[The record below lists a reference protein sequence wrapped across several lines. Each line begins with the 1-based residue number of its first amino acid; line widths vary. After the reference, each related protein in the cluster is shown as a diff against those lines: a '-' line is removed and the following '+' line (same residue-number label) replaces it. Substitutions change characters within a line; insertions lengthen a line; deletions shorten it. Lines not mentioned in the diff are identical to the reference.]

1 VNPFRLILLA
11 GALLLL
17 EALIGGTRLVFALPG
32 FALIAI
38 AALTFFFGKPE
49 GLAQPKW
56 HCVVTTFLVFGWIV
70 FRAFTSPVP
79 YLARPDLYQVIA
91 CLLMYGAFAWFCTQ
105 TRERLWIFGFLLLLA
120 IVQVFVG
127 IRQFKYGDDWM
138 PLNLGR
144 APYGHRASG
153 FFVHSIHFAGY
164 LEAIG
169 VIALSLACW
178 ARWRLEARVATG
190 FAALL
195 CYVGVA
201 ISGSRGGY
209 MSVAFSLLVF
219 FVLSLWMLARM
230 DRRKFGITL
239 VAGVVAFVLAGSIVT
254 GLMSRSQF
262 LRARLAMLN
271 EQFEGKWD
279 IRIYNWQ
286 AALDQF
292 SVSPVIGTG
301 SGTHLYS
308 GRFFRRPQIQS
319 DPVHAHSDYLE
330 LLAEYGA
337 VGGGLMALFLGSHL
351 LSGLRG
357 ASRILKRDMLPVGE
371 SRDDNLALQIGL
383 LSAVAAYIAHSAVD
397 FNMHIP
403 SNALLFSIIFG
414 CLAQPRPVAP
424 EQARPWG
431 PGAVVPRVVLPAIAL
446 WMLGIAVYRLPG
458 EYWTEETR
466 KALRDRKFQAVPA
479 LASKAIRYDPR
490 NPDAYFYQGEAYRI
504 IASAHNIRTLRRTP
518 FEQAV
523 VAYDT
528 SLRAFPQDENV
539 WVRRGQAL
547 AGLQRFADAETSF
560 LTAIQ
565 LDTNLGALYGYYAQ
579 YLRRVGREEEAE
591 KQLRRGAE
599 LKAVNLERILLD
611 SHDVHRLPLP
621 GATDQ

>member
-32 FALIAI
+32 FALIA
-38 AALTFFFGKPE
+38 LTGITLLFGKRE
-49 GLAQPKW
+49 GLSQPKW
-56 HCVVTTFLVFGWIV
+56 YCAATTFLVFGWIV

-120 IVQVFVG
+120 VIQVFVG

-138 PLNLGR
+138 PLHLAR

-178 ARWRLEARVATG
+178 ARWRMEARIATG

-195 CYVGVA
+195 CYLGVA

-209 MSVAFSLLVF
+209 MSVAFSLLIF
-219 FVLSLWMLARM
+219 FALSLWLLARM
-230 DRRKFGITL
+230 DRRKFVITL
-239 VAGVVAFVLAGSIVT
+239 VAGLVAMLLAGALVT
-254 GLMSRSQF
+254 QLMSRSNF
-262 LRARLAMLN
+262 LRGRLAGLT

-279 IRIYNWQ
+279 IRIYNWR

-301 SGTHLYS
+301 SGTHLYL
-308 GRFFRRPQIQS
+308 GRFFRRPEIQS

-337 VGGGLMALFLGSHL
+337 VGGGLIALFLAAHL

-357 ASRILKRDMLPVGE
+357 ASRILKRDALPVGE
-371 SRDDNLALQIGL
+371 SRDDNLALQLGL

-403 SNALLFSIIFG
+403 SNALLFSVIFG
-414 CLAQPRPVAP
+414 CLAQPRAVVPEQPVA
-424 EQARPWG
+424 WG
-431 PGAVVPRVVLPAIAL
+431 LGAIVPRVVLPAIAL
-446 WMLGIAVYRLPG
+446 WMLGIAVYRFPG
-458 EYWTEETR
+458 EYLTEETR
-466 KALRDRKFQAVPA
+466 KALRDRKIQTVPA

-490 NPDAYFYQGEAYRI
+490 NPDAYFYQGEAFRI
-504 IASAHNIRTLRRTP
+504 IASGQRIRTLRRTP

-523 VAYDT
+523 AAYDA

-539 WVRRGQAL
+539 WVRRAQAL
-547 AGLQRFADAETSF
+547 DGLQRFAEAENCF
-560 LTAIQ
+560 LTAIR
-565 LDTNLGALYGYYAQ
+565 LDPNLGALYGYYAAH
-579 YLRRVGREEEAE
+579 LRLVGREDEVEIQVA
-591 KQLRRGAE
+591 KAVE
-599 LKAVNLERILLD
+599 LKTANLSRILPD
-611 SHDVHRLPLP
+611 PNDVQRLPIP
-621 GATDQ
+621 VAADQ